1 MVVNRNTLASAFQLI
16 EELNRFFVLENVN
29 LAAFVLA
36 NPVVRSGDPVP
47 TQRDNQDL
55 GLGLQEPL
63 NLFESQFVR
72 FGDLAS
78 AAIGAHL
85 EI

>member
-1 MVVNRNTLASAFQLI
+1 MNRNALASPFQLI

-55 GLGLQEPL
+55 WFAFQQPL
-63 NLFESQFVR
+63 NLFESQLVR

-78 AAIGAHL
+78 AAIGANL